1 MVVKRR
7 EVLDVKKGDLRRN
20 SILTTAEALFLD
32 KGYECTSVQDIL
44 DALNLSKGGF
54 YHHFA
59 SKEQILQEI
68 CEERAESRFARLG
81 MELYDSRIR
90 PMDKLNRLLSL
101 ANLFDREE
109 PRFVA
114 MMLKVCYLDG
124 DVRMRDHMRA
134 QIHTRLRV
142 YFDDVLEAGI
152 TSGDFFV
159 RHPGRIGSIVL
170 GMVSDADDEAC
181 RRIATEPDNP
191 ECIIEI
197 AELLDACRDAVEMLL
212 GAPFGSVQLFDPAK
226 LVVDFQAAAAEL
238 RKLEAK

>member
-1 MVVKRR
+1 M
-7 EVLDVKKGDLRRN
+7 KKGELKKN
-20 SILTTAEALFLD
+20 SILDTAEMLFLD
-32 KGYECTSVQDIL
+32 KGYERTSVQDIL

-68 CEERAESRFARLG
+68 CEKRTESRFARLG

-101 ANLFDREE
+101 VNLFDREE

-114 MMLKVCYLDG
+114 MMLKICYLDG
-124 DVRMRDHMRA
+124 DVRMRDHMRT
-134 QIHTRLRV
+134 QINARLRP
-142 YFDDVLEAGI
+142 YMDDVLEAGMA
-152 TSGDFFV
+152 SGEFFT
-159 RHPGRIGSIVL
+159 RHPGRIGTIVL

-181 RRIATEPDNP
+181 RRIAAEPDNP

-212 GAPFGSVQLFDPAK
+212 SAPFGSVQLFDPAK
-226 LVVDFQAAAAEL
+226 LIADFQTATAEL
-238 RKLEAK
+238 RKLEAR